1 MISGVPANV
10 PPVLANI
17 LLSALEA
24 IVPVPLFGMRYDL
37 VYVPDAVEDSL
48 IFVQPWNML

>member
-1 MISGVPANV
+1 MISGVPLNV

-24 IVPVPLFGMRYDL
+24 VVPVPFLGMRYAF
-37 VYVPDAVEDSL
+37 VYVPDAVEDNL
-48 IFVQPWNML
+48 IPSQS